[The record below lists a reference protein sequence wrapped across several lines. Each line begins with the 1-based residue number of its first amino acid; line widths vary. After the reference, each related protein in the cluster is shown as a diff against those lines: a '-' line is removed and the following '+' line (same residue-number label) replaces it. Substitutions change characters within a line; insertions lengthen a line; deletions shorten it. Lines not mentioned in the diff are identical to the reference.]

1 MPEVKPRAVTAPR
14 TYRGGMDE
22 RRADEQQPEDEN
34 PTGGDENT
42 EERLDA
48 DNPVEEDTLKTL
60 DPDDAPA

>member
-1 MPEVKPRAVTAPR
+1 
-14 TYRGGMDE
+14 MDE